1 MITIGDRY
9 SGKSHTMFGSGVS
22 QVTDAGVV
30 PQFGA
35 SLFGFIKK
43 DRLMNDSV
51 SWVVEVSG
59 YCVRDDKIH
68 DLLLPSQ
75 NYSTMTKKARSS

>member
-1 MITIGDRY
+1 
-9 SGKSHTMFGSGVS
+9 MFGSGVS
-22 QVTDAGVV
+22 QATDAGVV

-43 DRLMNDSV
+43 ISMNDSV
-51 SWVVEVSG
+51 SWVVEVGG
-59 YCVRDDKIH
+59 YTVRDDEIH

-75 NYSTMTKKARSS
+75 IIQPTKEKARSS